1 VEVKPAGGFAGESL
15 DPATSR
21 FVWAAEQRALCL
33 IRTSAGD
40 SDMGCHDV
48 SHTRSQSKRAGACAA
63 PAARVLC
70 GLLLAATGPG
80 ARAGDDLPRAQP
92 EAVGMSS
99 ARLQRLSRRTQEV
112 IDNGQVAGIVTL
124 VARHGKVV
132 HYEAQGYRNR
142 EEKVPLLKDD
152 LFVIMSMTKPIA
164 STALMM
170 LHEEGKVRLTDPI
183 ARWLPEFAKMQVREP
198 DGAGGT
204 KLVPARP
211 ITVRHVLTHT
221 AGLATRPAGGS
232 ASAPATTLRERVQR
246 LAAAPLNFQ
255 PGDKWE
261 YGSATDVVAALA
273 EVISGQNMDDF
284 LRERIFQPLG
294 MHDTY
299 YNVPESQ
306 WGRRAAVYVP
316 QPDGSIQARPATKPR
331 PTTVFGGVAGLTS
344 TAADY
349 FKFHQMLL
357 NGGVYR
363 GERLLG
369 PKTIDLMISNHLG
382 EGIPVTL
389 KGPGYGFGL
398 GYSIL
403 LDPGKASEVLSP
415 GSFGWGGAWGTYF
428 FVDPTEEVIGILM
441 MQITSYNHL
450 TIRQDLGTLAMQ
462 AIVEPG
468 GSGAQKIRGYAP
480 LR

>member
-1 VEVKPAGGFAGESL
+1 
-15 DPATSR
+15 
-21 FVWAAEQRALCL
+21 
-33 IRTSAGD
+33 
-40 SDMGCHDV
+40 MGV
-48 SHTRSQSKRAGACAA
+48 YRLASILTLGLLLTLLA
-63 PAARVLC
+63 PAAR
-70 GLLLAATGPG
+70 A
-80 ARAGDDLPRAQP
+80 DEDLPLAKP
-92 EAVGMSS
+92 ESVGMSS
-99 ARLQRLSRRTQEV
+99 ARLQRVHQHMQEF
-112 IDNGQVAGIVTL
+112 IDKGQVAGVVTL
-124 VARHGKVV
+124 IARQGKVV

-142 EEKVPLLKDD
+142 EEKIPMQKDD

-170 LHEEGKVRLTDPI
+170 LYEEGKFRLTDPI
-183 ARWLPEFAKMQVREP
+183 AKWLPEFEKMQVKVA
-198 DGAGGT
+198 DGEGKT

-221 AGLATRPAGGS
+221 AGLATGQLGGGS
-232 ASAPATTLRERVQR
+232 PATTLRERVKR

-273 EVISGQNMDDF
+273 EVMSGMNMDDF
-284 LRERIFQPLG
+284 FRERIFKPLG
-294 MHDTY
+294 MNSTF

-306 WGRRAAVYVP
+306 WSRRATVYVP
-316 QPDGSIQARPATKPR
+316 QADGSIRARPATTPR

-349 FKFHQMLL
+349 FKFHQMML
-357 NGGVYR
+357 NGGEYKGV
-363 GERLLG
+363 RLLS
-369 PKTIDLMISNHLG
+369 PKTIDLMISNHIG
-382 EGIPVTL
+382 EGLLVTN

-403 LDPGKASEVLSP
+403 LDAGKATESLTP

-428 FVDPTEEVIGILM
+428 FVDPVEDVIGILM
-441 MQITSYNHL
+441 VQITSYNHL
-450 TIRQDLGTLAMQ
+450 SIRNDLGTLTMQ
-462 AIVEPG
+462 AILEPKSS
-468 GSGAQKIRGYAP
+468 GSQKIRGYTP

>member
-1 VEVKPAGGFAGESL
+1 MGFHGISYASSRSNRLGT
-15 DPATSR
+15 AT
-21 FVWAAEQRALCL
+21 L
-33 IRTSAGD
+33 SAIILY
-40 SDMGCHDV
+40 S
-48 SHTRSQSKRAGACAA
+48 
-63 PAARVLC
+63 
-70 GLLLAATGPG
+70 LLLVLTVPV
-80 ARAGDDLPRAQP
+80 ARAEDELPLAKP

-99 ARLQRLSRRTQEV
+99 ARLQRVSQHMQEV
-112 IDNGQVAGIVTL
+112 IDKGQVAGIVTL
-124 VARHGKVV
+124 IARQGQVV
-132 HYEAQGYRNR
+132 HYEALGYRDR
-142 EEKVPLLKDD
+142 EEKVPMQKDD

-183 ARWLPEFAKMQVREP
+183 AKWLPEFAKMQVKVP
-198 DGAGGT
+198 DGEAGT
-204 KLVPARP
+204 KLVAARP

-221 AGLATRPAGGS
+221 AGLASPFRGGPPA
-232 ASAPATTLRERVQR
+232 APATTLRERVKQ

-273 EVISGQNMDDF
+273 EVISGKNMDDF
-284 LRERIFQPLG
+284 FRERIFKPLG

-299 YNVPESQ
+299 YNVPESK
-306 WGRRAAVYVP
+306 WGRRAHVYTP
-316 QPDGSIQARPATKPR
+316 QPDGSIQARPATKAR
-331 PTTVFGGVAGLTS
+331 PTTIFGGVAGLTS

-349 FKFHQMLL
+349 FKFHQMML
-357 NGGVYR
+357 NGGEYR

-369 PKTIDLMISNHLG
+369 PKTIDLMISNHIG

-403 LDPGKASEVLSP
+403 LDPGKTSEALSP

-428 FVDPTEEVIGILM
+428 FVDPTEEIIGIFM
-441 MQITSYNHL
+441 MQMTSYSHL
-450 TIRQDLGTLAMQ
+450 SVRQDLGTLAMQ
-462 AIVEPG
+462 AILEPKSSG
-468 GSGAQKIRGYAP
+468 GQKIRGYAP
-480 LR
+480 RR